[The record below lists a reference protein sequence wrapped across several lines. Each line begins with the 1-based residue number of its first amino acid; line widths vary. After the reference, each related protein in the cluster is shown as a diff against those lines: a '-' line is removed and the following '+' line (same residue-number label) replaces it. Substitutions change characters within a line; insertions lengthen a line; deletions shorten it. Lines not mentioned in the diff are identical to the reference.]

1 MHDIS
6 ALREKALKE
15 LEKIDT
21 PEALEAWR
29 VSYLGRKSALSASFT
44 SLAEKPLEE
53 KKILGSHLNNLKKE
67 FKTAYEEKQKE
78 LKTNHNQRI
87 TDIDLTMPGI
97 PPATGRLHL
106 LTQVEQDIKRIFTSL
121 HFSHIEG
128 PELETEWYNFDAL
141 NIPKNHP
148 TRDMQDTLWVKS
160 DKGFLMRTQTS
171 PVQIRYMQKHLPPFQ
186 IISIGRV
193 FRHEATDTSH
203 EINFYQCEGLMVG
216 PDINLAHFKY
226 IITEFFKQFFD
237 FSTSSGQRKTVETRF
252 RPSYFPFVE
261 PGLEVDIRIQNAD
274 SGYQTNNTKNQKS
287 DIRSPNA
294 DWLEI
299 MGAGMVH
306 PRVFE
311 AVHYDP
317 KKVRGF
323 AFGMGL
329 DRIAMIKYGI
339 PDIRLLYS
347 GDLRFSNQF

>member
-1 MHDIS
+1 MENIA
-6 ALREKALKE
+6 ALREKALQE
-15 LEKIDT
+15 LKQADT

-29 VSYLGRKSALSASFT
+29 IRYLGRKSALRALFT
-44 SLAEKPLEE
+44 NLAGKPLEE
-53 KKILGSHLNNLKKE
+53 KKILGFRINNLKKE
-67 FKTAYEEKQKE
+67 FATAYRDKQKE
-78 LKTNHNQRI
+78 LKTIHDQRT

-97 PPATGRLHL
+97 PPAAGRLHL
-106 LTQVEQDIKRIFTSL
+106 LTQVEQDIKRIFTGL
-121 HFSHIEG
+121 NFSAIEG

-160 DKGFLMRTQTS
+160 DKGLLMRTQTS

-193 FRHEATDTSH
+193 FRHEATDASH

-216 PDINLAHFKY
+216 EDIQLAHFKY
-226 IITEFFKQFFD
+226 IITEFLRQFF
-237 FSTSSGQRKTVETRF
+237 GGAVESRF

-261 PGLEVDIRIQNAD
+261 PGAEVDVKIQNSAWLEV
-274 SGYQTNNTKNQKS
+274 
-287 DIRSPNA
+287 
-294 DWLEI
+294 

-317 KKVRGF
+317 KKVQGF

-329 DRIAMIKYGI
+329 DRLAMIKYSI
-339 PDIRLLYS
+339 PDIRLLYTS
-347 GDLRFSNQF
+347 DLRFINQF

>member
-1 MHDIS
+1 MEDIP
-6 ALREKALKE
+6 ALRDKALKE
-15 LEKIDT
+15 LEKTDT

-29 VSYLGRKSALSASFT
+29 ISYLGRKSALSALFT

-53 KKILGSHLNNLKKE
+53 KKTLGLHLNHLKKE
-67 FKTAYEEKQKE
+67 LKTTYDKKQKE
-78 LKTNHNQRI
+78 LKIKNNQLN
-87 TDIDLTMPGI
+87 TDIDFTMPGI
-97 PPATGRLHL
+97 PPAVGRLHL
-106 LTQVEQDIKRIFTSL
+106 LTQVEQDVKRIFTSL
-121 HFSHIEG
+121 HFSAIEG

-160 DKGFLMRTQTS
+160 DKGLLMRTQTS

-193 FRHEATDTSH
+193 FRHEATDASH

-226 IITEFFKQFFD
+226 IITEFFKQFFG
-237 FSTSSGQRKTVETRF
+237 SSANGGYRKTVETRF

-261 PGLEVDIRIQNAD
+261 PGIEVDIKR
-274 SGYQTNNTKNQKS
+274 GTH
-287 DIRSPNA
+287 
-294 DWLEI
+294 WLEI
-299 MGAGMVH
+299 LGAGMVH

-317 KKVRGF
+317 KKVQGF

-329 DRIAMIKYGI
+329 DRLAMIKYNI
-339 PDIRLLYS
+339 PDIRLLYN
-347 GDLRFSNQF
+347 GDLRFINQF

>member
-1 MHDIS
+1 MEDII

-15 LEKIDT
+15 LEKTDT

-29 VSYLGRKSALSASFT
+29 VSYLGRKSALSALFT

-67 FKTAYEEKQKE
+67 FTTAYEEKQKE
-78 LKTNHNQRI
+78 LKTNHNQLT

-97 PPATGRLHL
+97 PPGTGRLHL

-121 HFSHIEG
+121 NFSDIEG

-160 DKGFLMRTQTS
+160 DKGLLMRTQTS

-193 FRHEATDTSH
+193 FRHEATDASH

-216 PDINLAHFKY
+216 ENINLAHFKY
-226 IITEFFKQFFD
+226 IITEFFKQFF
-237 FSTSSGQRKTVETRF
+237 GKAVETRF

-261 PGLEVDIRIQNAD
+261 PGLEVDVRLPQ
-274 SGYQTNNTKNQKS
+274 SGTQHRASNY
-287 DIRSPNA
+287 
-294 DWLEI
+294 LEV

-317 KKVRGF
+317 KKVQGF

-329 DRIAMIKYGI
+329 DRLAIIKYDI
-339 PDIRLLYS
+339 PDIRLLYN
-347 GDLRFSNQF
+347 GDVRFINQF